1 MVLVVAIESGIESG
15 IENGS
20 ESGIGGTIRP
30 TGHRCVQMRVVRR
43 LAGLFLPFVAVG
55 SRDTVWTILVLEIWV
70 LVVPVSIQRV
80 LVEGIAVKRVRSR

>member
-1 MVLVVAIESGIESG
+1 MVPVVGIGSGIESG

-43 LAGLFLPFVAVG
+43 LVELLLPFVAVG
-55 SRDTVWTILVLEIWV
+55 SRDAIWPILVLETWV
-70 LVVPVSIQRV
+70 SVVPVSIQRV